1 VTSSVDGLVSG
12 LSTSSLINQLMSVE
26 SAPQTALKTKVKTVQ
41 TAVASYQSVNSKLSA
56 LESAGYTLGQLSSWR
71 GVKATSSSPAVTAT
85 ATTSVTSGGGSLTVD
100 VKALA
105 RAQQM
110 TLKVTTHVDGD
121 ADGKPDAAKAPIIPD
136 SQDKISITVGSDN
149 PVDIAITDRSAEGI
163 AAAINKAGLGVKAYV
178 AKISDTEGVLQ
189 LTGAKAGAANSF
201 SITGLESSGSTGGG
215 PITTMPASDALIQVG
230 DPDNG
235 GFSVTN
241 TSNTFTDL
249 MSGVTLTATKVE
261 DGVTISSEPDITGL
275 ADKFEA
281 LVAAANATLS
291 EITKQTAYD
300 ASTKKGSPLTGD
312 FMVRQ
317 ISSTILSK
325 VSAGLTDF
333 GSLSGLGIQLTRD
346 GQLSFNRD
354 KFTSEYVADPTK
366 IQKAGIAFA
375 QAVDTMASN
384 QQKTVKAVIT
394 GRSNEINSINDQI
407 DNWDVRLT
415 ARREALQRQYA
426 SLETALGK
434 LKDQG
439 SWLSGQLAGL
449 S

>member
-1 VTSSVDGLVSG
+1 
-12 LSTSSLINQLMSVE
+12 MSVE
-26 SAPQTALKTKVKTVQ
+26 AAPQTALKTKVKTAQ

-56 LESAGYTLGQLSSWR
+56 LESAGYSLGQLSSWR
-71 GVKATSSSPAVTAT
+71 AVKATSSSSAVTAT

-105 RAQQM
+105 KAQQM

-121 ADGKPDAAKAPIIPD
+121 ADGKPDTANAPIIPN
-136 SQDKISITVGSDN
+136 SQDKISITIGSGN

-178 AKISDTEGVLQ
+178 ATISGTEGVLQ
-189 LTGAKAGAANSF
+189 LTGAKAGAANAF
-201 SITGLESSGSTGGG
+201 TVTGLETAGSTGGG
-215 PITTMPASDALIQVG
+215 PITTTPASDALIQVG

-235 GFSVTN
+235 GYSVTS
-241 TSNTFTDL
+241 TTNTFTNL

-261 DGVTISSEPDITGL
+261 DAVTITSEPDVTGL
-275 ADKFEA
+275 ADKFQA
-281 LVAAANATLS
+281 LVDAANATLT

-317 ISSTILSK
+317 LSSTILSK

-346 GQLSFNRD
+346 GQLSFDKD
-354 KFTSEYVADPTK
+354 KFTSQYAADPTK

-375 QAVDTMASN
+375 QAVDTMASK
-384 QQKTVKAVIT
+384 QQTSVTSVIT
-394 GRSNEINSINDQI
+394 GRNNEIDAITNQI

-415 ARREALQRQYA
+415 ARRAALQRQYA
-426 SLETALGK
+426 NLETSLGK

-439 SWLSGQLAGL
+439 NWLSGQLAGL